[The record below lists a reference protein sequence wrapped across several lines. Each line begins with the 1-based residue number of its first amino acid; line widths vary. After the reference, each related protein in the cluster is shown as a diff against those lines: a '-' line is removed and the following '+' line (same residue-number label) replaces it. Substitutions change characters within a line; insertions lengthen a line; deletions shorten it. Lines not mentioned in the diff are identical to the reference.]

1 MQLKLK
7 DISLNTNWIKSGSS
21 SFIYYDEIESTL
33 DIALD
38 KKYQSNSLG
47 KIVITDNQTAGKGT
61 YNKSWFSEPYKDL
74 TFSIILGNQH
84 NFDQSLV
91 DESCKAVLHTLKKF
105 QIIGYQKKPNDIYIN
120 GEKIAGILLSNL
132 GSINT
137 KPYQALSIG
146 MNINSNLEL
155 DKIDSSLKVKST
167 SLLRQTGDEYNRE
180 DILRKI
186 IESIDK
192 AIQKLVY
199 L

>member
-38 KKYQSNSLG
+38 KKFQSNSLG

-74 TFSIILGNQH
+74 TFSIILGNRH

-91 DESCKAVLHTLKKF
+91 D
-105 QIIGYQKKPNDIYIN
+105 
-120 GEKIAGILLSNL
+120 
-132 GSINT
+132 
-137 KPYQALSIG
+137 
-146 MNINSNLEL
+146 
-155 DKIDSSLKVKST
+155 
-167 SLLRQTGDEYNRE
+167 
-180 DILRKI
+180 
-186 IESIDK
+186 
-192 AIQKLVY
+192 
-199 L
+199 